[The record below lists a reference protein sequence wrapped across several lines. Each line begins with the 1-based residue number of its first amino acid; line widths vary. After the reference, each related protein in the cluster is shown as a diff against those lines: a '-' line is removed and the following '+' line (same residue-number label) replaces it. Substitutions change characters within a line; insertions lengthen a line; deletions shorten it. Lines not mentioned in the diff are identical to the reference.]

1 MSASTRPTAR
11 PLQPNAVG
19 ESLLPAAS
27 SEKALAA
34 HEVLLSLARASRSY
48 LIYDPRNDAV
58 RGFLEAL
65 RNTFKKWQ
73 TTHGELPLD
82 VERWSMS
89 LEGEKVYEDRDPE
102 RSLAFR
108 LYRDGVRKLIVG
120 AEAEWSEVSRLLE
133 VLSIRYVGLRLH
145 EEDVVT
151 LLWKAG
157 FANIRVEAVEGFDPL
172 AEDGDDEDG
181 DDEDGG
187 GGGDVVV
194 VIRQDDVASQRVPSD
209 FDLPLP
215 VLPPAEPVD
224 WEPIDESRRL
234 EFLSELDSSRLTD
247 DVVTLCTELMDLA
260 SDSVA
265 PLPAAELA
273 PALAELR
280 DFLLAE
286 AQVDALLG
294 VADGLY
300 ALLKH
305 RPELEEMVG
314 PVVRRF
320 DDIEALR
327 RVLRGVPHDADEPPA
342 PVRAILERQPGDR
355 LELLMDLL
363 DDERNESPRRVLRN
377 LIQEFL
383 PARGVAVALRFK
395 QRHGAV
401 AADLLQTLARGA
413 PDIADGVAGTV
424 TASGDADAQHELL
437 SVISSLPDVSRVRAF
452 LVQLLRA
459 ADETVRRHALDV
471 VASLGER
478 GAFSALV
485 MLVEGESERAT
496 SEDELAAIG
505 RTIAAVDPARAL
517 ERFREWSQPKGLWK
531 NLVKRA
537 EVDRLAT
544 VAAYGLA
551 ALKRP
556 EASEILEAMTARAS
570 IRPAVDRARASTAG
584 RGEA

>member
-11 PLQPNAVG
+11 PLQPHAAG

-73 TTHGELPLD
+73 TAHGELPLD
-82 VERWSMS
+82 IERWSMS
-89 LEGEKVYEDRDPE
+89 VEGEKVYEDRDPE

-172 AEDGDDEDG
+172 AEDGEDEEGEDD
-181 DDEDGG
+181 

-194 VIRQDDVASQRVPSD
+194 VIRRDDVASQRVPAD

-224 WEPIDESRRL
+224 WEPIDEARRL
-234 EFLSELDSSRLTD
+234 EFLAELDSSRLTD

-265 PLPAAELA
+265 PLPATELA

-342 PVRAILERQPGDR
+342 HVRSILERQPGDR
-355 LELLMDLL
+355 LELLMNLL
-363 DDERNESPRRVLRN
+363 DDERNEAPRRVLRN

-383 PARGVAVALRFK
+383 PARGLAVAARFR

-485 MLVEGESERAT
+485 MLVEGESERAA
-496 SEDELAAIG
+496 SEDELAAVG
-505 RTIAAVDPARAL
+505 RTIAVVDPARAL
-517 ERFREWSQPKGLWK
+517 ERFRDWSQPKGLWK

-551 ALKRP
+551 ALRAP
-556 EASEILEAMTARAS
+556 EASEILDAMTARAS
-570 IRPAVDRARASTAG
+570 IRPAVDRARASTAA